1 MSWVRV
7 VQLLLSLSSSAQ
19 RVVLRLA
26 VEALGDAGLDAVNA
40 PPRIGEALC
49 VKNKTKYIDD
59 DMFTMVIIRHLT
71 RAHTYRELIS
81 GRGVGVGWGGDSR
94 TSKGQEAL
102 FTLERPLR
110 TSGQC
115 RHTPS
120 GTPPLAQPPPLHR
133 QGGHSTTALST
144 QG

>member
-71 RAHTYRELIS
+71 RAHTYRELIR
-81 GRGVGVGWGGDSR
+81 GRGVGGGGMGIVERVKVRRHCSLSNDFSTHQDSEGTYPAAHR
-94 TSKGQEAL
+94 RWHS
-102 FTLERPLR
+102 RPHYTDR
-110 TSGQC
+110 GATVPQRS
-115 RHTPS
+115 
-120 GTPPLAQPPPLHR
+120 
-133 QGGHSTTALST
+133 
-144 QG
+144 